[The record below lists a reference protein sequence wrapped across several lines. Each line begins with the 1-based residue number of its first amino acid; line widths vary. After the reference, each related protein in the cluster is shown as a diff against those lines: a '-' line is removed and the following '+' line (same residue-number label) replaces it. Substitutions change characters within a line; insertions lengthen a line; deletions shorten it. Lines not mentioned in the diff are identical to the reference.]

1 MKLARCALGAAR
13 QPRMWVRRI
22 NKIMSN
28 DFIGSVIGEPVD
40 EVIEV
45 APAPSTSKL
54 RRMFLHYTNNCSEH
68 RDDAFRDRR
77 YFDGDQIS
85 AAWQKNLA
93 ANDMP
98 MVPINLIRDNITAHI
113 GLVASQ
119 ETEIR
124 AYART
129 QAGAPSADVATKLLR
144 YAIDAAQIENKIREG
159 SDQFFVEGIGAIL
172 IECDAENIYATLI
185 DFRDF
190 IYDPNSRRSDFS
202 DARWM
207 GFSRWLPV
215 DEIEDAYPE
224 AFARLAPSGDRADFY
239 SLDIANGFDKDT
251 VADEPAWTK
260 GKEMVRVVEMYYLE
274 GGQWLNVVW
283 CHKGVLDHGPS
294 QYMNDRGVSVC
305 PIIAEACNTMAAPD
319 AKNQRYGEVRNLVYP
334 QDDYNA
340 RRHAALKFM
349 MAKTIQMVDP
359 GAQPVDQDTLRQEA
373 SKRIAILPPG
383 YQMQDVSVSAEQVQ
397 FMQMAGAEIQ
407 RLSPAAAVTGANL
420 PDDASGRSR
429 QVAAAGGRLSL
440 TPLLS
445 RFQDWRENIYRH
457 VWYRINQYWRA
468 QMEVRISGDVNAPK
482 YLQINVPQVQ
492 EVEQPIVDPTTG
504 QPMIDPYTGQV
515 ATQKVAQVI
524 GVQNEVAKM
533 DMDFTIKTQEQHNN
547 LEQEVWDS
555 LMNLMSSLGI
565 RPGTP
570 EFRMA
575 LDWAPIPNKT
585 EVIERYDSQMAKQQ
599 EEGSGAAQMQ
609 QQMAAMAAQLEMLM
623 KQSKAEKDAST
634 AQVNTAKAE
643 RTHLETAMLA
653 DNHNTHQEL
662 AAVAAQ
668 QLFR

>member
-1 MKLARCALGAAR
+1 M
-13 QPRMWVRRI
+13 
-22 NKIMSN
+22 NN

-113 GLVASQ
+113 GLIAAQ
-119 ETEIR
+119 QTEIR
-124 AYART
+124 AFSRT
-129 QAGAPSADVATKLLR
+129 QTGAPAADVATKLIR
-144 YAIDAAQIENKIREG
+144 YGIDAGQIETKFREA
-159 SDQFFVEGIGAIL
+159 SEQFFVEGVGAIL

-215 DEIEDAYPE
+215 DDIEDAYPE

-239 SLDIANGFDKDT
+239 SLDIATGFDKDT
-251 VADEPAWTK
+251 VGDEPAWTK

-274 GGQWLNVVW
+274 GGQWMNVVW

-359 GAQPVDQDTLRQEA
+359 GAQPVDPDTLRGEA
-373 SKRIAILPPG
+373 SKRVAILPPG

-420 PDDASGRSR
+420 PDNASGRSR
-429 QVAAAGGRLSL
+429 QLSAAGGRLSL
-440 TPLLS
+440 TPILS
-445 RFQDWRENIYRH
+445 RVQDWRENIYRH
-457 VWYRINQYWRA
+457 VWYRINQYWHA

-492 EVEQPIVDPTTG
+492 EVDQPIVDPTTG

-533 DMDFTIKTQEQHNN
+533 DMDFKITTVEAHSS

-555 LMNLMSSLGI
+555 LMKMMASLQI
-565 RPGTP
+565 PFGTP
-570 EFRMA
+570 EFRLAME
-575 LDWAPIPNKT
+575 WYPMPNKS
-585 EVIERYDSQMAKQQ
+585 EVIERYDAMLEKMKGDSA
-599 EEGSGAAQMQ
+599 ESDQMQ
-609 QQMAAMAAQLEMLM
+609 QQMRQMAAQLEMLL
-623 KQSKAEKDAST
+623 KQSKADKDAST

-643 RTHLETAMLA
+643 RTHLETTMLA
-653 DNHNTHQEL
+653 ENHNTQQEL
-662 AAVAAQ
+662 ASVVSQ
-668 QLFR
+668 QFSR